1 MWTPLVCPARGLFGS
16 KSCVDSAKSESLVD
30 SWLEVLCGLR
40 QFEVLH
46 NLFGLQSCVDSA
58 LHKFHAVSRLD
69 VLRDS
74 AGCGFFMRLF

>member
-1 MWTPLVCPARGLFGS
+1 M

-30 SWLEVLCGLR
+30 SRFEVLCGLR
-40 QFEVLH
+40 QFEILH

-58 LHKFHAVSRLD
+58 LHKFHAVSQLD

-74 AGCGFFMRLF
+74 AGWGFFVRLF